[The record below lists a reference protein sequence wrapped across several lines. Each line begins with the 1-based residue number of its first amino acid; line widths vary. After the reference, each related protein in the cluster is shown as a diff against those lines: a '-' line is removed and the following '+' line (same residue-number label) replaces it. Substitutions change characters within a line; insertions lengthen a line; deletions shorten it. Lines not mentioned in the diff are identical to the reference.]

1 MKKTIYA
8 IISIFIFLSF
18 LSHPLNLYAK
28 ENAPIR
34 VINVVY
40 DDSGSMIITGGSPVD
55 TWCKAKYSMEVFA
68 ALLGNNDTMNIFVM
82 SEFDNVG
89 EVSDSPRLTLTG
101 SSGADNNVKKVHEM
115 ITEAGNTPFYS
126 VEKAYE
132 NLVYANAEEKWLVI
146 LTDGEFEDGAFKS
159 SQVEEYLSHKQDNI
173 NVMFLGMGAS
183 AASINADEENHIFS
197 EKAETNDQILSKI
210 TEISTRI
217 FNSNKLEVDVNT
229 GSFNFDIPMSELVV
243 FAQGEDVHI
252 NGIVT
257 GDGQNI
263 GFDKTPVS
271 VRYSEKPSSKG
282 FTDFI
287 VDKGLVGSVAT
298 FTGDFDAGDYTVDA
312 TGAKTIEIYYKPN
325 VEIMLYL
332 IGEDGNEAAYTEGVR
347 AGDYKIGLGFVKA
360 GTDKRISE
368 SRLLGDIRYSAGV
381 QFNGTDD
388 SKEYKPGDSITIKEG
403 NYVINATAD
412 YLKYNSVSTQIEF
425 EVYRNKDL
433 LFTKTDSLQYQL
445 DKEGFLN
452 ADKPMTFELTLEGE
466 PISAEDWAS
475 FSAPVVEQISHTDKR
490 VRLKAEKLDEPG
502 RIDVYPELTEGK
514 TTIGDYG
521 SIDYRLSISNT
532 KGKSTWTGSVDDT
545 CEIKDLRSW
554 FWRHIDKVIKL
565 AILAAIAFILLGYVP
580 GFKKYLPK
588 KLARAPVIECESTD
602 VFHRRFESSGKFT
615 KNMMSVVLPYKAETG
630 TIRYLPQDKQIA
642 PSLSVKAIGSN
653 RMVIVNTRAF
663 AGRTDV
669 KFNGMPIKIDEKKKK
684 EATAGLCIKVEG
696 SQTKYTCMLNKKKG
710 GRKR

>member
-1 MKKTIYA
+1 
-8 IISIFIFLSF
+8 
-18 LSHPLNLYAK
+18 
-28 ENAPIR
+28 
-34 VINVVY
+34 
-40 DDSGSMIITGGSPVD
+40 MIITGGKPVD
-55 TWCKAKYSMEVFA
+55 TWCQAKYSMEVFA
-68 ALLGNNDTMNIFVM
+68 ALLGPNDTMNIFVM
-82 SEFDNVG
+82 SDYDKGGPANG
-89 EVSDSPRLTLTG
+89 PMLTLKG
-101 SSGADNNVKKVHEM
+101 SSGAEDNVRSVHDM
-115 ITEAGNTPFYS
+115 LTAAGNTPFYS
-126 VEKAYE
+126 VEGAYE
-132 NLVYANAEEKWLVI
+132 DLVRQTADEKWLVI
-146 LTDGEFEDGAFKS
+146 LTDGEFEDGAFTS
-159 SQVEEYLSHKQDNI
+159 SQVEDYLSQKQSDI

-183 AASINADEENHIFS
+183 AASIRANEDEHIYS
-197 EKAETNDQILSKI
+197 EKAETNDQILNKI

-217 FNSNKLEVDVNT
+217 FNSNKLEVDVST
-229 GSFNFDIPMSELVV
+229 GQFSFDIPMSELVV
-243 FAQGEDVHI
+243 FAQGEDVAI
-252 NGIVT
+252 NGLVNE
-257 GDGQNI
+257 DGESI
-263 GFDKTPVS
+263 GFNKTPVG
-271 VRYSEKPSSKG
+271 VRYSEIPSAKG

-287 VDKGLVGSVAT
+287 VDRGLVGSVAT
-298 FTGDFDAGDYTVDA
+298 FTGDFDEGAYTVNCS
-312 TGAKTIEIYYKPN
+312 GAKTIEVYYKPN

-332 IGEDGNEAAYTEGVR
+332 VGEDGSEAAYTEGVR

-368 SRLLGDIRYSAGV
+368 SGLLGDIKYSAGV
-381 QFNGTDD
+381 RFNGTDD
-388 SKEYKPGDSITIKEG
+388 PKEYKPGDSIKIEEG

-433 LFTKTDSLQYQL
+433 LFTKADSPEYQL
-445 DKEGFLN
+445 DKEGLLN

-466 PISAEDWAS
+466 PITAEDWAS
-475 FSAPVVEQISHTDKR
+475 FSAPAVEQISHTDKR
-490 VRLKAEKLDEPG
+490 VRLRAEKSDQPG
-502 RIDVYPELTEGK
+502 RIDIYPELVEGK

-545 CEIKDLRSW
+545 CEITDLRPW

-602 VFHRRFESSGKFT
+602 VFHRKFESSGKFT
-615 KNMMSVVLPYKAETG
+615 KNMMSVVIPYKAETG

-696 SQTKYTCMLNKKKG
+696 SQTKYTCMLNRKKG